1 MCQCT
6 NTLVSDSHGLLYFA
20 LSLVEFIHRLLN
32 SHEEVLAELFW
43 GNSFHS
49 SYLTEFF
56 GAVENYFWAS
66 TFCLQPE
73 GQAGKLIFFAPCIY
87 FID

>member
-1 MCQCT
+1 MCQFT
-6 NTLVSDSHGLLYFA
+6 NKLISDSHGLVYFA
-20 LSLVEFIHRLLN
+20 LGLVEFIHHLLN
-32 SHEEVLAELFW
+32 GQEEVLAELFW

-56 GAVENYFWAS
+56 GTGENYFWAS

-73 GQAGKLIFFAPCIY
+73 GQAGKLISLHLKFS
-87 FID
+87 